1 MGIKIMVIDDSS
13 IVRGMLKKVIG
24 LSGIDVQEVIEAADG
39 KQALDKL
46 AGGLVDLAFLDINMP
61 VMNGMEFMEKVRA
74 DDAMKALPVVVV
86 STEGSQERI
95 KRMQEL
101 EVKHYLRKP
110 VTPEQISTVVKELL
124 GASHG

>member
-24 LSGIDVQEVIEAADG
+24 LSGLDVQEVIEAADG
-39 KQALDKL
+39 KQALEKL

-61 VMNGMEFMEKVRA
+61 VMNGMEFMEKVRS
-74 DDAMKALPVVVV
+74 DESMKTLPVVVV
-86 STEGSQERI
+86 STEGSQDRI
-95 KRMQEL
+95 NRMKEL
-101 EVKHYLRKP
+101 EVRHYLRKP